1 MHHVRE
7 INMVRHVVDPDPG
20 DGFFFIPKH
29 HELFD
34 FGGVL
39 SNEQVAG
46 AAVRNCGNAGD
57 RGLRGITMTE
67 EARNSVV
74 AGMLLMAEGD
84 RLDRR
89 AVPKIERQNV
99 HERKDGENSDKDDE

>member
-1 MHHVRE
+1 
-7 INMVRHVVDPDPG
+7 
-20 DGFFFIPKH
+20 
-29 HELFD
+29 
-34 FGGVL
+34 
-39 SNEQVAG
+39 
-46 AAVRNCGNAGD
+46 
-57 RGLRGITMTE
+57 MTE